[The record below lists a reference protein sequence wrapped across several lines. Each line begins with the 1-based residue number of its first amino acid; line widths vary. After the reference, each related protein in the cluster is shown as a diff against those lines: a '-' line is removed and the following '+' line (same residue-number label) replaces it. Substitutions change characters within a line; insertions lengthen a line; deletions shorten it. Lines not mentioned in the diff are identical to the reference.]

1 MRSEKISSL
10 LAKQAYNWHVRAKC
24 NGKWT
29 SHSSTISFKT
39 SGSSFSS
46 TVSSAI
52 AANSSTLRLYPN
64 PSNGQFI
71 VELHLAEKI
80 NAGAKIQ
87 LIDMRGKT
95 VRTENAEVNN
105 GSLQKT
111 MNVSPSLVKGI
122 YLTRIVVNDK
132 VYTMKLV
139 YEK

>member
-1 MRSEKISSL
+1 MCSVKISSL

-29 SHSSTISFKT
+29 SRSSTISFKT

-52 AANSSTLRLYPN
+52 AANSSTPRLYPN

-95 VRTENAEVNN
+95 VQTENGEINR
-105 GSLQKT
+105 GTLQKT
-111 MNVSPSLVKGI
+111 MNDLAKENL
-122 YLTRIVVNDK
+122 YDK
-132 VYTMKLV
+132 NTCK
-139 YEK
+139 